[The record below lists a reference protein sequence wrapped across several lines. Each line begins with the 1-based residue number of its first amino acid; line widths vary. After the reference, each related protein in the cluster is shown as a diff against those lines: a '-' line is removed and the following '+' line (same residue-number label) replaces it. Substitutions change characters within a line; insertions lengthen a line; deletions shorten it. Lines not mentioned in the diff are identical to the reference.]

1 MLKSKKIVD
10 WLYNYSLYF
19 IIGALLLVIIAIEPS
34 FVRVSNF
41 TTILTQS
48 ATKIIYACGIAGIIV
63 LGGTDLALGREV
75 GLAAVVAASLL
86 QAVDYSQRVF
96 SADQVP
102 ALPLIVPLLLVM
114 VLLGIICAAHGFIVA
129 HWGVAPFVAS
139 LGVQLISYGLCLQYF
154 NTVCNSNPLSG
165 FTKTYSKFCQGTIR
179 IGNIS
184 LSYLMFYAIAVVAV
198 MWVIWNRTTLG
209 KNMFAIGGNRE
220 AAKVCGVNVKR
231 TIIIVYIIAG
241 LLYAF
246 GGVLEAGRTG
256 SANSTMGADYAMD
269 AIAACV
275 VGGVSKTVLV
285 DTSAE
290 RAENGR
296 KKAIECI
303 RLREENELN
312 THEEAEKAIELL
324 STSDD
329 SIKTAENARLV
340 IEAIIENVEAKQN
353 LFAQLDAVL
362 PVEVPICSNTSG
374 LRITDIS
381 AKCVHP
387 ERTVTTHFWLPAH
400 LVPLVEVVM
409 GDKTDEAVAVAV
421 RDELRKWKKAPVLV
435 KRDLPGQL
443 ANRVFQA
450 IIRESI
456 DIVASGLASA
466 EDVDTAISC
475 GMAMRFPVWGP
486 LKHLDAIGL
495 NLGLSVQETVL
506 PSICADKTASP
517 YIKELVEKGD
527 LGAKTGK
534 GFYDW
539 STRSIEDDMKKRDA
553 FIIEAVKAVE
563 RVEKK

>member
-220 AAKVCGVNVKR
+220 AAKVYHAGDVMIPANTVN
-231 TIIIVYIIAG
+231 
-241 LLYAF
+241 F
-246 GGVLEAGRTG
+246 
-256 SANSTMGADYAMD
+256 
-269 AIAACV
+269 
-275 VGGVSKTVLV
+275 
-285 DTSAE
+285 
-290 RAENGR
+290 
-296 KKAIECI
+296 
-303 RLREENELN
+303 NELTIVGSKAN
-312 THEEAEKAIELL
+312 PNVSEQVLHFFSTGAIQGDKLVTHTFPLEDYEKAVDIFEHKK
-324 STSDD
+324 DG
-329 SIKTAENARLV
+329 SIKVV
-340 IEAIIENVEAKQN
+340 IN
-353 LFAQLDAVL
+353 
-362 PVEVPICSNTSG
+362 P
-374 LRITDIS
+374 
-381 AKCVHP
+381 
-387 ERTVTTHFWLPAH
+387 
-400 LVPLVEVVM
+400 
-409 GDKTDEAVAVAV
+409 
-421 RDELRKWKKAPVLV
+421 
-435 KRDLPGQL
+435 
-443 ANRVFQA
+443 
-450 IIRESI
+450 
-456 DIVASGLASA
+456 
-466 EDVDTAISC
+466 
-475 GMAMRFPVWGP
+475 
-486 LKHLDAIGL
+486 
-495 NLGLSVQETVL
+495 
-506 PSICADKTASP
+506 
-517 YIKELVEKGD
+517 
-527 LGAKTGK
+527 
-534 GFYDW
+534 
-539 STRSIEDDMKKRDA
+539 
-553 FIIEAVKAVE
+553 
-563 RVEKK
+563 